1 MRAKVRKAE
10 MNAQDRF
17 NTIALRVQ
25 DSLSGLSP
33 RDRKLLALLVVLLA
47 FSALSGVGYLMRS
60 SMKNLESMV
69 EYREETLLQAR
80 VMATEYQ
87 SNVETANLIL
97 EKLEEHRGANL
108 SAYLEKTAQSVGISD
123 RLDSVKETSSSQ
135 NGDLEEKIYAAQLS
149 KLSLEDATNFIFEIE
164 NSGFP
169 LVVRNA
175 RFKTRK
181 HSGEKKVKLVLDI
194 ASYQLTTEA
203 PVETPENTEAGGE
216 G

>member
-1 MRAKVRKAE
+1 

-17 NTIALRVQ
+17 NTIALRIQ

-33 RDRKLLALLVVLLA
+33 RDRKLLIFLVAIFAV
-47 FSALSGVGYLMRS
+47 SALGGIGYLMRS

-80 VMATEYQ
+80 VMAVEYQ
-87 SNVETANLIL
+87 ANVETADQIG

-123 RLDSVKETSSSQ
+123 RLDSVKETSTSQ
-135 NGDLEEKIYAAQLS
+135 NGDLEEKIYSAQLS

-181 HSGEKKVKLVLDI
+181 HSGEKKVKLTLDI
-194 ASYQLTTEA
+194 ASYKLTTEA
-203 PVETPENTEAGGE
+203 PPTEPETNPAGGE

>member
-1 MRAKVRKAE
+1 

-17 NTIALRVQ
+17 NSVALRIQ
-25 DSLSGLSP
+25 DSLAGLST
-33 RDRKLLALLVVLLA
+33 RDRKLLGLLVVILSL
-47 FSALSGVGYLMRS
+47 SALTGVGYLMRS

-69 EYREETLLQAR
+69 EYREETLMTAR
-80 VMATEYQ
+80 VMAVEYQ
-87 SNVETANLIL
+87 ANVDTAQRIV

-123 RLDSVKETSSSQ
+123 RLDSVKETSTSPI
-135 NGDLEEKIYAAQLS
+135 GDLEEKIYSAQLS

-181 HSGEKKVKLVLDI
+181 VSGEKKVKLTLDI

-203 PVETPENTEAGGE
+203 KSSTPESPPAGGE

>member
-1 MRAKVRKAE
+1 
-10 MNAQDRF
+10 MNVQDRF
-17 NTIALRVQ
+17 NTIALRIQ
-25 DSLSGLSP
+25 DSLSGLSA
-33 RDRKLLALLVVLLA
+33 RDRKLLVLLVVIFA
-47 FSALSGVGYLMRS
+47 FSALAGVGYLMRS

-80 VMATEYQ
+80 SMAIDYQ
-87 SNVETANLIL
+87 TNVETAELIL
-97 EKLEEHRGANL
+97 SKLEEHRGANL
-108 SAYLEKTAQSVGISD
+108 SAYLEKTAQSVGIAD
-123 RLDSVKETSSSQ
+123 RLDSVKETSTSQ

-149 KLSLEDATNFIFEIE
+149 KLSLEDATNFIFAIE

-169 LVVRNA
+169 LVIRNA

-203 PVETPENTEAGGE
+203 RTAAPETTEAGGE

>member
-1 MRAKVRKAE
+1 

-17 NTIALRVQ
+17 NTIALRIQ

-33 RDRKLLALLVVLLA
+33 RDRKLLILLVA
-47 FSALSGVGYLMRS
+47 IFTFSALAGVGYLMRS
-60 SMKNLESMV
+60 TMKDLESMV
-69 EYREETLLQAR
+69 KYREETLVQAR
-80 VMATEYQ
+80 DMAVEYQ

-97 EKLEEHRGANL
+97 DKLEEHRGANL
-108 SAYLEKTAQSVGISD
+108 SAYLEKSAQSVGISD
-123 RLDSVKETSSSQ
+123 RLDSVKETSTTQ

-203 PVETPENTEAGGE
+203 PVSTPENVEVGGE

>member
-1 MRAKVRKAE
+1 
-10 MNAQDRF
+10 MNFQDRF
-17 NTIALRVQ
+17 NTVALRIQ
-25 DSLSGLSP
+25 DSLSGLSA
-33 RDRKLLALLVVLLA
+33 RDRKLLVLLVVIFA
-47 FSALSGVGYLMRS
+47 FSALAGIGYLMRA

-80 VMATEYQ
+80 SMALDYQ
-87 SNVETANLIL
+87 TNVETAELIL
-97 EKLEEHRGANL
+97 TKLEDHRGANL
-108 SAYLEKTAQSVGISD
+108 SAYLEKTAQSVGIAD
-123 RLDSVKETSSSQ
+123 RLDSVKETATSQ

-169 LVVRNA
+169 LVIRSA

-181 HSGEKKVKLVLDI
+181 HSGEKKVKLMLDI

-203 PVETPENTEAGGE
+203 PTAEEANGTGGE

>member
-1 MRAKVRKAE
+1 

-17 NTIALRVQ
+17 NTIALRIQ

-33 RDRKLLALLVVLLA
+33 RDRKLFIFLVAIFAV
-47 FSALSGVGYLMRS
+47 SALGGVGYLMRS

-69 EYREETLLQAR
+69 EYREEALLQAR
-80 VMATEYQ
+80 VMAVEYQ
-87 SNVETANLIL
+87 ANVETANQIV

-123 RLDSVKETSSSQ
+123 RLDSVKETATSQ
-135 NGDLEEKIYAAQLS
+135 NGDLEEKIYSAQLS

-181 HSGEKKVKLVLDI
+181 HSGEKMVKLTLDI
-194 ASYQLTTEA
+194 ASYKLTTEA
-203 PVETPENTEAGGE
+203 PVATPEATDAGGE

>member
-1 MRAKVRKAE
+1 

-17 NTIALRVQ
+17 NAIALRVQ

-33 RDRKLLALLVVLLA
+33 RDRKLLVLLVAIFA
-47 FSALSGVGYLMRS
+47 FSALAGVGYLMRS

-69 EYREETLLQAR
+69 KYREETLLQAR
-80 VMATEYQ
+80 TMAVDYQ
-87 SNVETANLIL
+87 TNVETADMIL
-97 EKLEEHRGANL
+97 SKLEEHRGANL
-108 SAYLEKTAQSVGISD
+108 SAYLEKTAQSVGIAD
-123 RLDSVKETSSSQ
+123 RLDSVKETSTSQ

-169 LVVRNA
+169 LVIRNA

-203 PVETPENTEAGGE
+203 PTVTPEKTDAGGE